1 MAKGNAP
8 VLEALTE
15 INAVSL
21 ARTELDARSLMLV
34 RLAALVAVDA
44 PTSSY
49 LMHIGPSVDAG
60 VTARD
65 AEDVLVAAAPIV
77 GAPRAA
83 SAAAKISEALDV
95 AIEVALED
103 TE

>member
-1 MAKGNAP
+1 MATGSAP
-8 VLEALTE
+8 VLDTLVEM
-15 INAVSL
+15 NAVSL
-21 ARTELDARSLMLV
+21 SRTELDARSLLLV

-49 LMHIGPSVDAG
+49 LLHIGPSIDAG
-60 VTARD
+60 LTVKD

-83 SAAAKISEALDV
+83 AAAAKISEALDV
-95 AIEVALED
+95 AIEVAIE
-103 TE
+103 EEQ